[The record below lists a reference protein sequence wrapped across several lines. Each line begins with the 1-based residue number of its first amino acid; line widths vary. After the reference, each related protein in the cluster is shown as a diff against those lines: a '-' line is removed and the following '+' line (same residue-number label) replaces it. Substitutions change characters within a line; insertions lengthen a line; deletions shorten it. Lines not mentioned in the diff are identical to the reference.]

1 MAQPIRANLN
11 PNQIILRKTGQYSAL
26 IHVLTNT
33 CFTQREN
40 TPPAKGDAPVE
51 YEMQAVA

>member
-1 MAQPIRANLN
+1 M
-11 PNQIILRKTGQYSAL
+11 L
-26 IHVLTNT
+26 IHVLANT